1 MAALPGGGAIPEVWE
16 TLMGGGA
23 PQTGVGAGNHGGMGE
38 ASHMGGDGEAGGR
51 RCKGRRR

>member
-38 ASHMGGDGEAGGR
+38 AGGR